1 MDGATPEATRIVT
14 VQRSQIFRAFANG
27 DSAPADRGGFQSR
40 HSQVWSQV
48 QRAISE
54 IERSGGTACET
65 VRWQQYLVLSRIVGQ
80 AMQAWDRSQEGVKE
94 FASRTIENSVGNGN
108 PRLSGRTVTQHLRKD
123 AGDVRYLETAMAAL
137 KEIRELFC
145 HRRGG
150 GERTE
155 GHVWRARFHA

>member
-65 VRWQQYLVLSRIVGQ
+65 VRWQQYLVLSRIVGERDFTRRV
-80 AMQAWDRSQEGVKE
+80 AP
-94 FASRTIENSVGNGN
+94 NSNHG
-108 PRLSGRTVTQHLRKD
+108 LFSKL
-123 AGDVRYLETAMAAL
+123 L
-137 KEIRELFC
+137 KESSPP
-145 HRRGG
+145 G
-150 GERTE
+150 
-155 GHVWRARFHA
+155 ASAPS